1 MHHWHFQFR
10 TEDDFK
16 MERCWRSQE
25 PNAVEGRTNKTEVAV
40 IVVAIVII
48 FTTTTTT
55 TIIVIAFDEVERKP
69 DFGL

>member
-25 PNAVEGRTNKTEVAV
+25 PNAVEGRTNTTEVAV
-40 IVVAIVII
+40 IVVVII
-48 FTTTTTT
+48 IIFTT